1 MPGTEDPPQ
10 HQLWTTRGTTTVNRK
25 RITAFVAALAAGSSI
40 LLAGT
45 ATAAPQDPAGRQAG
59 SYISN
64 TKGAVTNWHLG
75 KGQVYGD
82 NLGPGMVDWFTTVYN
97 GSVHE
102 IGLDADLQKQMTYG
116 GGFEVKVMPKAIE
129 SIGGSYAAR
138 ATELSE
144 FTLSAGIWQVTT
156 QARFDRLDSNQA
168 GYVAPTTDTM
178 PQLTV
183 RQPVTDG
190 PEADGGTIMG
200 SAISRAGF
208 TELTGSSVA
217 TLVVDGA
224 DQTIKVRGFGYN
236 EDRSAFGSA
245 GDGVAAQFTAAARIV
260 VTRIG

>member
-1 MPGTEDPPQ
+1 M
-10 HQLWTTRGTTTVNRK
+10 NRK
-25 RITAFVAALAAGSSI
+25 RITALIASLVAGSSV

-45 ATAAPQDPAGRQAG
+45 ATAAPQDPAGHRQG
-59 SYISN
+59 LSYIPN
-64 TKGAVTNWHLG
+64 QQGAVKNWHLG

-82 NLGPGMVDWFTTVYN
+82 NLGPGMVEWFTTVYN

-102 IGLDADLQKQMTYG
+102 IGLDADLQKRMTYG

-129 SIGGSYAAR
+129 NVGGSYAAR

-144 FTLSAGIWQVTT
+144 FTLPAGIWQVTT

-168 GYVAPTTDTM
+168 GYVAPATDTM

-200 SAISRAGF
+200 AAISRAGF

-245 GDGVAAQFTAAARIV
+245 GDGVVAQFTAAARIV